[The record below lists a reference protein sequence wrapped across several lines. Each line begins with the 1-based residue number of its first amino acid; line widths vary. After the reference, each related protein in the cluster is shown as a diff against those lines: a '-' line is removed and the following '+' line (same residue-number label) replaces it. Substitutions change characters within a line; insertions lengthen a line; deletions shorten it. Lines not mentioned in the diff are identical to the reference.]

1 MGNLEGAFLFGVE
14 NSASGASW
22 IAPKKAKE
30 NLKELFTQRFD
41 LSEAMSELLV
51 NRGFKLDDLPDFFDP
66 KIKNLMPDPSILMD
80 MDKTVERLLKAIIN
94 KEIIGV
100 FGDYDVDGACSSAII
115 SSYLT
120 RLGCNVKVHIPDRF
134 TEGYGPNTDALLK
147 LKKQGCNLIV
157 TVDCGITAF
166 EPLKKAKENEIDI
179 IVIDHHITEPTLP
192 EAYSIINPNRFDQKG
207 NLGYLAAAGVCF
219 LTLVALDR
227 ALRKN
232 SYETKID
239 LRKFLDLVA
248 LATICDVVPL
258 KFLNRAFVS
267 TGLKVMALRQNPGL
281 KALFDMSNIR
291 EIPNE
296 QNLGYIV
303 GPRINAAGRLGNSN
317 LGVELLCANDD
328 VNANLLAE
336 KLNKLN
342 EERKDIQNSVLE
354 SAINKLDKI
363 DISSKN
369 VIVLADEGWH
379 EGVIGIIAGR
389 IKDRFHKPAVI
400 IAINKDGIGK
410 GSSRSVTGFDI
421 GSAIIAAQ
429 QNDILLTGGGHS
441 MAAGLS
447 VKKEKLEL
455 LDTFLNERFSKA
467 DKTNTRLKDYKIEVI
482 INISAANNKI
492 VEEFQKIAPFGAE
505 NIEPLIAISKI
516 RVINFRSVGKEGKH
530 FSFIATDE
538 SGSRL
543 NCIAFNVAG
552 SEVGDAIISA
562 SNGPLMHIIGFLRE
576 NNFNNKP
583 QLQIVDC
590 FLLN

>member
-1 MGNLEGAFLFGVE
+1 MVNLEEAFLFGVDK
-14 NSASGASW
+14 SASGASW
-22 IAPKKAKE
+22 IAPKKAKQ
-30 NLKELFTQRFD
+30 NLKELFMQRFD

-51 NRGFKLDDLPDFFDP
+51 NRDFKLDDLSDFFDP
-66 KIKNLMPDPSILMD
+66 KIKNLMPDPSILID
-80 MDKTVERLLKAIIN
+80 MDKSVERILKAIIN
-94 KEIIGV
+94 NEIIGI

-120 RLGCNVKVHIPDRF
+120 SLGCKVKVHIPDRF
-134 TEGYGPNTDALLK
+134 KEGYGPNIEALLK
-147 LKKQGCNLIV
+147 LKEQGCNLIV

-166 EPLKKAKENEIDI
+166 EPLKKAKDNKIDVI
-179 IVIDHHITEPTLP
+179 IIDHHITEPSLP
-192 EAYSIINPNRFDQKG
+192 DAFSIINPNRFDQKEG
-207 NLGYLAAAGVCF
+207 LGYLAAAGVCF

-232 SYETKID
+232 SYETNID
-239 LRKFLDLVA
+239 LRNYLDLVA

-267 TGLKVMALRQNPGL
+267 TGLKVMGLRQNLGL

-291 EIPNE
+291 ETPNE

-336 KLNKLN
+336 KLNRLN
-342 EERKDIQNSVLE
+342 DERKDIQNKVLE
-354 SAINKLDKI
+354 SAIDKINKI

-389 IKDRFHKPAVI
+389 IKDRFHKPTVI
-400 IAINKDGIGK
+400 IAINEDGIGK
-410 GSSRSVTGFDI
+410 GSSRSVSGFDI

-429 QNDILLTGGGHS
+429 QNEILITGGGHS

-447 VKKEKLEL
+447 LNKDKLEL
-455 LDTFLNERFSKA
+455 LDAFLNERFA
-467 DKTNTRLKDYKIEVI
+467 KTDMTNPRLKDYKIEVV

-492 VEEFQKIAPFGAE
+492 VGEFQKIAPFGAE
-505 NIEPLIAISKI
+505 NIEPLIALNSI
-516 RVINFRSVGKEGKH
+516 RVLNFRSVGKEGKH

-562 SNGPLMHIIGFLRE
+562 SNGPLMHVIGFIRE